1 MADES
6 NGAATGGVLLVGSV
20 PLGSADEVFQVMVA
34 ELGDRLHQLPDGETG
49 PRADWIVWQY
59 PVLSSRSEFEVC
71 PPGADYAPRPAAAAR
86 PRRRVG
92 RDDPLRRAGL
102 RAGRPGLVPARS
114 PAQA

>member
-1 MADES
+1 MLGVDPTGEGKGGPRMADES

-20 PLGSADEVFQVMVA
+20 PLGSAGEVFQVVVA

-71 PPGADYAPRPAAAAR
+71 PPGADTPRAL
-86 PRRRVG
+86 PR
-92 RDDPLRRAGL
+92 L
-102 RAGRPGLVPARS
+102 RATVSSAPPGRNTAL
-114 PAQA
+114 AQ